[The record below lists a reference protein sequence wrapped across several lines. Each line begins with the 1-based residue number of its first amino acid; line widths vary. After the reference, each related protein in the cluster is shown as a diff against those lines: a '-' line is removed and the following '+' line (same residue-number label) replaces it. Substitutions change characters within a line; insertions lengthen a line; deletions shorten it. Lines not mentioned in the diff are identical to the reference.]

1 MVVLAGLSAFAPVT
15 TDLYLPALPR
25 LGRDLGVTAA
35 SVEVTLTMCV
45 VGIAV
50 GQLLVGPLSDTLG
63 RRRPLL
69 AGLALFIASSL
80 GCAAAPSIAVLD
92 VLRLLQGIS
101 GATGIVIARAMVRDM
116 YSGVEA
122 ARLYATLGAII
133 PLAPILA
140 PTVGGAILLVTSWR
154 GIFAV
159 QAGVGAVLLA
169 AAALITHE
177 TLDPAARHPGSVRG
191 ALATYRD
198 LLHSP
203 RYSRVVAAGSLGFA
217 AFFAYISASSFVYQ
231 DVLGFSAQAFGLLF
245 AVNGIGLLATNV
257 VNARLVRSVAPERL
271 LLAGLANDR
280 RGRRADGRGR
290 DRRTGRMGAAAAD
303 VRDRV
308 QHGTDHVQ
316 LDRRLDGAREPPR
329 GQRRGPVRRLAV
341 LRRRRRGP
349 DRRRGRSVGGADGN
363 RDGDLRRRRA
373 GDRPPDYPR
382 ARLDAGAVAQPART
396 GRRKRHGLHP
406 RDDLIGQRADA
417 LHRQRHDVAGRERR
431 PLLPA
436 TP

>member
-1 MVVLAGLSAFAPVT
+1 VVVLAGLSAFAPVT

-69 AGLALFIASSL
+69 AGLLLFIASSL

-159 QAGVGAVLLA
+159 QAGVGLVLLA
-169 AAALITHE
+169 AAAVITHE
-177 TLDPAARHPGSVRG
+177 TLDPEARHAGSVRG
-191 ALATYRD
+191 ALATYRA

-217 AFFAYISASSFVYQ
+217 GFFAYISASSFVYQ

-257 VNARLVRSVAPERL
+257 MNARLVRTVAPERL
-271 LLAGLANDR
+271 LRAGLATIA
-280 RGRRADGRGR
+280 GAGVL
-290 DRRTGRMGAAAAD
+290 TAAAAIA
-303 VRDRV
+303 
-308 QHGTDHVQ
+308 G
-316 LDRRLDGAREPPR
+316 LGAWALLPLMFAIVCSM
-329 GQRRGPVRRLAV
+329 GLIMSNSIAV
-341 LRRRRRGP
+341 SMALEGH
-349 DRRRGRSVGGADGN
+349 
-363 RDGDLRRRRA
+363 RA
-373 GDRPPDYPR
+373 GSAAALFGASQFFVGAAVAPIVGAAGASAVPMGIVMATSGVAALAIGRRITR
-382 ARLDAGAVAQPART
+382 ARD
-396 GRRKRHGLHP
+396 
-406 RDDLIGQRADA
+406 
-417 LHRQRHDVAGRERR
+417 
-431 PLLPA
+431 
-436 TP
+436 

>member
-69 AGLALFIASSL
+69 AGLTLFIASSL

-92 VLRLLQGIS
+92 ILRLLQGIS

-140 PTVGGAILLVTSWR
+140 PTVGGAILLITSWR

-159 QAGVGAVLLA
+159 QAGVGAILLA
-169 AAALITHE
+169 AAALVTHE
-177 TLDPAARHPGSVRG
+177 TLDLAARHPGSVRG

-257 VNARLVRSVAPERL
+257 MNARLVRSVAPERL
-271 LLAGLANDR
+271 LRAGL
-280 RGRRADGRGR
+280 
-290 DRRTGRMGAAAAD
+290 RTIAGAGVLTAAAAIA
-303 VRDRV
+303 
-308 QHGTDHVQ
+308 G
-316 LDRRLDGAREPPR
+316 LGAWALLPLMFAIVCSM
-329 GQRRGPVRRLAV
+329 GLIMSNSIAV
-341 LRRRRRGP
+341 SMALESHRAGSAAALFGASQFFVGAAVAP
-349 DRRRGRSVGGADGN
+349 IVGAAGASAVPMGIVMATSGVAALSVG
-363 RDGDLRRRRA
+363 RRIT
-373 GDRPPDYPR
+373 R
-382 ARLDAGAVAQPART
+382 ARD
-396 GRRKRHGLHP
+396 
-406 RDDLIGQRADA
+406 
-417 LHRQRHDVAGRERR
+417 
-431 PLLPA
+431 
-436 TP
+436 

>member
-69 AGLALFIASSL
+69 AGLVLFIASSL

-159 QAGVGAVLLA
+159 QAGVGVVLLA
-169 AAALITHE
+169 AAALVTHE
-177 TLDPAARHPGSVRG
+177 TLAPADRHPGSVRG

-245 AVNGIGLLATNV
+245 ALNGIGLLATNV
-257 VNARLVRSVAPERL
+257 VNARLVRSVVPERL
-271 LLAGLANDR
+271 LRVGLATIAVAGVLAAGAAIAGLGAW
-280 RGRRADGRGR
+280 ALLPLMFAIVCS
-290 DRRTGRMGAAAAD
+290 MG
-303 VRDRV
+303 
-308 QHGTDHVQ
+308 
-316 LDRRLDGAREPPR
+316 LIMSNSI
-329 GQRRGPVRRLAV
+329 AV
-341 LRRRRRGP
+341 SMALE
-349 DRRRGRSVGGADGN
+349 S
-363 RDGDLRRRRA
+363 RRA
-373 GDRPPDYPR
+373 GSAAALFGASQFFVGAAVAPIVGAAGASAVPMGIVMATSGVAALAIGRTITR
-382 ARLDAGAVAQPART
+382 ARG
-396 GRRKRHGLHP
+396 
-406 RDDLIGQRADA
+406 
-417 LHRQRHDVAGRERR
+417 
-431 PLLPA
+431 
-436 TP
+436 

>member
-1 MVVLAGLSAFAPVT
+1 MLAGLSAFAPVT

-63 RRRPLL
+63 RRRPLI
-69 AGLALFIASSL
+69 AGLVLFIASSL

-159 QAGVGAVLLA
+159 QAGVGLVLLA

-257 VNARLVRSVAPERL
+257 VNARLVRSVDPERL
-271 LLAGLANDR
+271 LRVGLATIAVA
-280 RGRRADGRGR
+280 GVL
-290 DRRTGRMGAAAAD
+290 TAAAAIA
-303 VRDRV
+303 
-308 QHGTDHVQ
+308 G
-316 LDRRLDGAREPPR
+316 LGASALLPLMFAIVCSM
-329 GQRRGPVRRLAV
+329 GLIMSNSIAV
-341 LRRRRRGP
+341 SMALE
-349 DRRRGRSVGGADGN
+349 SH
-363 RDGDLRRRRA
+363 RA
-373 GDRPPDYPR
+373 GSAAALFGASQFFIGAAVAPIVG
-382 ARLDAGAVAQPART
+382 AAGASAVPMGIVMATSGVAALAIGRT
-396 GRRKRHGLHP
+396 
-406 RDDLIGQRADA
+406 ITRAPD
-417 LHRQRHDVAGRERR
+417 
-431 PLLPA
+431 
-436 TP
+436 

>member
-1 MVVLAGLSAFAPVT
+1 MLAGLSAFAPVT

-63 RRRPLL
+63 RRRPLI
-69 AGLALFIASSL
+69 AGLVLFIASSL

-159 QAGVGAVLLA
+159 QAGVGLVLLA

-257 VNARLVRSVAPERL
+257 VNARLVRSVDPERL
-271 LLAGLANDR
+271 LRVGLATIAVA
-280 RGRRADGRGR
+280 GVL
-290 DRRTGRMGAAAAD
+290 TAAAAIA
-303 VRDRV
+303 
-308 QHGTDHVQ
+308 G
-316 LDRRLDGAREPPR
+316 LGASALLPLMFAIVCSM
-329 GQRRGPVRRLAV
+329 GLIMSNSIAV
-341 LRRRRRGP
+341 SMALE
-349 DRRRGRSVGGADGN
+349 SH
-363 RDGDLRRRRA
+363 RA
-373 GDRPPDYPR
+373 GSAAALFGASQFFIGAAVAPIVGAAGASAVPMGIVMATSGVAALAIGRTITR
-382 ARLDAGAVAQPART
+382 ARD
-396 GRRKRHGLHP
+396 
-406 RDDLIGQRADA
+406 
-417 LHRQRHDVAGRERR
+417 
-431 PLLPA
+431 
-436 TP
+436 

>member
-1 MVVLAGLSAFAPVT
+1 MPLSQSAPERAQPTAAPVGRPWSIRLLVVLAGLSAFAPVT

-45 VGIAV
+45 AGIAV

-63 RRRPLL
+63 RRRPLI
-69 AGLALFIASSL
+69 AGLVLFIASSL

-159 QAGVGAVLLA
+159 QAGVGLVLLA

-177 TLDPAARHPGSVRG
+177 TLDTAARHPGSVRG

-257 VNARLVRSVAPERL
+257 VNARLVRSVDPERL
-271 LLAGLANDR
+271 LRLGLATIAVAGVLTAAAAIAGLGAWALLPLMFAIVCSMGLIMSNSIAVSMALESYR
-280 RGRRADGRGR
+280 AGSAAALFGASQFFIGAAVAPIVGAAGASAVPMGIVMATSGVAALAIGRTITRGR
-290 DRRTGRMGAAAAD
+290 D
-303 VRDRV
+303 
-308 QHGTDHVQ
+308 
-316 LDRRLDGAREPPR
+316 
-329 GQRRGPVRRLAV
+329 
-341 LRRRRRGP
+341 
-349 DRRRGRSVGGADGN
+349 
-363 RDGDLRRRRA
+363 
-373 GDRPPDYPR
+373 
-382 ARLDAGAVAQPART
+382 
-396 GRRKRHGLHP
+396 
-406 RDDLIGQRADA
+406 
-417 LHRQRHDVAGRERR
+417 
-431 PLLPA
+431 
-436 TP
+436 

>member
-1 MVVLAGLSAFAPVT
+1 MLAGLSAFAPVT

-63 RRRPLL
+63 RRRPLI
-69 AGLALFIASSL
+69 AGLVLFIASSL

-92 VLRLLQGIS
+92 ILRLLQGIS

-159 QAGVGAVLLA
+159 QAGVGLVLLA

-257 VNARLVRSVAPERL
+257 VNARLVRSVDPERL
-271 LLAGLANDR
+271 LRVGLATIAVA
-280 RGRRADGRGR
+280 GVL
-290 DRRTGRMGAAAAD
+290 TAAAAIA
-303 VRDRV
+303 
-308 QHGTDHVQ
+308 G
-316 LDRRLDGAREPPR
+316 LGAWALLPLMFAIVCSM
-329 GQRRGPVRRLAV
+329 GLIMSNSIAV
-341 LRRRRRGP
+341 SMALE
-349 DRRRGRSVGGADGN
+349 SH
-363 RDGDLRRRRA
+363 RA
-373 GDRPPDYPR
+373 GSAAALFGASQFFVGAAVAPIVGAAGASAVPMGIVMATSGVAALAIGRTITR
-382 ARLDAGAVAQPART
+382 ARD
-396 GRRKRHGLHP
+396 
-406 RDDLIGQRADA
+406 
-417 LHRQRHDVAGRERR
+417 
-431 PLLPA
+431 
-436 TP
+436 

>member
-1 MVVLAGLSAFAPVT
+1 VVVLAGLSAFAPVT

-69 AGLALFIASSL
+69 AGLVLFIASSL

-159 QAGVGAVLLA
+159 QAGVGVVLLA
-169 AAALITHE
+169 AAALVTHE
-177 TLDPAARHPGSVRG
+177 TLAPADRHPGSVRG

-245 AVNGIGLLATNV
+245 ALNGIGLLATNV
-257 VNARLVRSVAPERL
+257 VNARLVRSVVPERL
-271 LLAGLANDR
+271 LRVGLATIAVAGVLAAGAAIAGLGAW
-280 RGRRADGRGR
+280 ALLPLMFAIVCS
-290 DRRTGRMGAAAAD
+290 MG
-303 VRDRV
+303 
-308 QHGTDHVQ
+308 
-316 LDRRLDGAREPPR
+316 LIMSNSI
-329 GQRRGPVRRLAV
+329 AV
-341 LRRRRRGP
+341 SMALE
-349 DRRRGRSVGGADGN
+349 S
-363 RDGDLRRRRA
+363 RRA
-373 GDRPPDYPR
+373 GSAAALFGASQFFVGAAVAPIVGAAGASAVPMGIVMATSGVAALAIGRTITR
-382 ARLDAGAVAQPART
+382 ARG
-396 GRRKRHGLHP
+396 
-406 RDDLIGQRADA
+406 
-417 LHRQRHDVAGRERR
+417 
-431 PLLPA
+431 
-436 TP
+436 

>member
-1 MVVLAGLSAFAPVT
+1 VLAGLSAFAPVT

-25 LGRDLGVTAA
+25 LGRDLGVTTA

-63 RRRPLL
+63 RRRPLI
-69 AGLALFIASSL
+69 AGLVLFIASSL

-122 ARLYATLGAII
+122 ARMYATLGAII

-159 QAGVGAVLLA
+159 QAGVGLVLLA

-257 VNARLVRSVAPERL
+257 VNARLVRSVDPERL
-271 LLAGLANDR
+271 LRVGLATIA
-280 RGRRADGRGR
+280 GAGVL
-290 DRRTGRMGAAAAD
+290 TAAAAIA
-303 VRDRV
+303 
-308 QHGTDHVQ
+308 G
-316 LDRRLDGAREPPR
+316 LGAWALLPLMFAIVCSM
-329 GQRRGPVRRLAV
+329 GLIMSNSIAV
-341 LRRRRRGP
+341 SMALE
-349 DRRRGRSVGGADGN
+349 SH
-363 RDGDLRRRRA
+363 RA
-373 GDRPPDYPR
+373 GSAAALFGASQFFIGAAVAPIVGAAGASAVPMGIVMATSGVAALAIGRTITR
-382 ARLDAGAVAQPART
+382 ARD
-396 GRRKRHGLHP
+396 
-406 RDDLIGQRADA
+406 
-417 LHRQRHDVAGRERR
+417 
-431 PLLPA
+431 
-436 TP
+436 

>member
-1 MVVLAGLSAFAPVT
+1 VLAGLSAFAPVT

-25 LGRDLGVTAA
+25 LGRDLGVTTA

-63 RRRPLL
+63 RRRPLI
-69 AGLALFIASSL
+69 AGLVLFIASSL

-159 QAGVGAVLLA
+159 QAGVGLVLLA

-257 VNARLVRSVAPERL
+257 VNARLVRSVDPERL
-271 LLAGLANDR
+271 LRVGLATIA
-280 RGRRADGRGR
+280 GAGVL
-290 DRRTGRMGAAAAD
+290 TAAAAIA
-303 VRDRV
+303 
-308 QHGTDHVQ
+308 G
-316 LDRRLDGAREPPR
+316 LGAWALLPLMFAIVCSM
-329 GQRRGPVRRLAV
+329 GLIMSNSIAV
-341 LRRRRRGP
+341 SMALE
-349 DRRRGRSVGGADGN
+349 SH
-363 RDGDLRRRRA
+363 RA
-373 GDRPPDYPR
+373 GSAAALFGASQFFIGAAVAPIVGAAGASAVPMGIVMATSGVAALAIGRTITR
-382 ARLDAGAVAQPART
+382 ARD
-396 GRRKRHGLHP
+396 
-406 RDDLIGQRADA
+406 
-417 LHRQRHDVAGRERR
+417 
-431 PLLPA
+431 
-436 TP
+436 

>member
-69 AGLALFIASSL
+69 AGLVLFVASSL
-80 GCAAAPSIAVLD
+80 GCAAAPSIAALD
-92 VLRLLQGIS
+92 ILRLLQGIS

-154 GIFAV
+154 GHLRRSGRGRARPARRGR
-159 QAGVGAVLLA
+159 AGRP
-169 AAALITHE
+169 TRRSPREH
-177 TLDPAARHPGSVRG
+177 RHRGSVRG

-217 AFFAYISASSFVYQ
+217 GFFAYISASSFVYQ

-257 VNARLVRSVAPERL
+257 VERQ
-271 LLAGLANDR
+271 AGAI
-280 RGRRADGRGR
+280 G
-290 DRRTGRMGAAAAD
+290 
-303 VRDRV
+303 
-308 QHGTDHVQ
+308 
-316 LDRRLDGAREPPR
+316 
-329 GQRRGPVRRLAV
+329 
-341 LRRRRRGP
+341 
-349 DRRRGRSVGGADGN
+349 
-363 RDGDLRRRRA
+363 
-373 GDRPPDYPR
+373 R
-382 ARLDAGAVAQPART
+382 ARALAARW
-396 GRRKRHGLHP
+396 P
-406 RDDLIGQRADA
+406 C
-417 LHRQRHDVAGRERR
+417 ERS
-431 PLLPA
+431 PSPGC
-436 TP
+436 

>member
-69 AGLALFIASSL
+69 AGLVLFIASSI

-159 QAGVGAVLLA
+159 QAGVGVVLLA
-169 AAALITHE
+169 AAALVTHE
-177 TLDPAARHPGSVRG
+177 TLAPADRHPGSVRG

-245 AVNGIGLLATNV
+245 ALNGIGLLATNV
-257 VNARLVRSVAPERL
+257 VNARLVRSVVPERL
-271 LLAGLANDR
+271 LRVGLATIAVAGVLAAGAAIAGLGAW
-280 RGRRADGRGR
+280 ALLPLMFAIVCS
-290 DRRTGRMGAAAAD
+290 MG
-303 VRDRV
+303 
-308 QHGTDHVQ
+308 
-316 LDRRLDGAREPPR
+316 LIMSNSI
-329 GQRRGPVRRLAV
+329 AV
-341 LRRRRRGP
+341 SMALE
-349 DRRRGRSVGGADGN
+349 S
-363 RDGDLRRRRA
+363 RRA
-373 GDRPPDYPR
+373 GSAAALFGASQFFVGAAVAPIVG
-382 ARLDAGAVAQPART
+382 AAGASAVPMGIVMATSGVAALVIGRT
-396 GRRKRHGLHP
+396 
-406 RDDLIGQRADA
+406 ITRAP
-417 LHRQRHDVAGRERR
+417 G
-431 PLLPA
+431 
-436 TP
+436 

>member
-1 MVVLAGLSAFAPVT
+1 LPLSQSAPERPQTTAAPDRRPWSIRLVVVLAGLSAFAPVT

-69 AGLALFIASSL
+69 AGLVLFIASSL

-92 VLRLLQGIS
+92 ILRLLQGIS

-159 QAGVGAVLLA
+159 QAGVGLVLLV
-169 AAALITHE
+169 AAALVTHE
-177 TLDPAARHPGSVRG
+177 TLAPEHRHRGSVRG

-217 AFFAYISASSFVYQ
+217 GFFAYISASSFVYQ

-257 VNARLVRSVAPERL
+257 VNARLVRSVVPERL
-271 LLAGLANDR
+271 LRVGLATIAVA
-280 RGRRADGRGR
+280 GVL
-290 DRRTGRMGAAAAD
+290 TAAAAIA
-303 VRDRV
+303 
-308 QHGTDHVQ
+308 G
-316 LDRRLDGAREPPR
+316 LGAWALLPLMFAIVCSM
-329 GQRRGPVRRLAV
+329 GLIMSNSIAV
-341 LRRRRRGP
+341 SMALE
-349 DRRRGRSVGGADGN
+349 SH
-363 RDGDLRRRRA
+363 RA
-373 GDRPPDYPR
+373 GSAAALFGASQFFVGAAVAPIVGAAGASAVPMGIVMATSGVAAMAIGRTITR
-382 ARLDAGAVAQPART
+382 ARD
-396 GRRKRHGLHP
+396 
-406 RDDLIGQRADA
+406 
-417 LHRQRHDVAGRERR
+417 
-431 PLLPA
+431 
-436 TP
+436 